1 MTQEKKAKKEKTPR
15 TKTISW
21 LPQMFIKPRATM
33 EKVAAAEE
41 SIKRTPMLFII
52 IIMIVAILF
61 AAPVKRVQ
69 LAQGATIPEN
79 FQYWSEQQQL
89 QYFEAQKNQAS
100 PIFMYLFPAIS
111 GTLGYFMF
119 SLIMASILYLALT
132 LAGSRAPRLK
142 IGNVVAWAM
151 IPFGLRELVKF
162 IVAVASKKLVT
173 QPGLSNLIDAEAKG
187 FSAYLRSLLANIDI
201 YWVLF
206 VVFLVIGAI
215 VVRDKKRNAI
225 ITTIIAALIMLLLQ
239 AGPGFIGSLLRGL
252 SAGGAG
258 FYF

>member
-33 EKVAAAEE
+33 EKVSAAEE
-41 SIKRTPMLFII
+41 SVKRTPMLFII

-61 AAPVKRVQ
+61 AAPVKRAQ

-100 PIFMYLFPAIS
+100 PIFMYLFPTLS
-111 GTLGYFMF
+111 GALGYFLF

-151 IPFGLRELVKF
+151 IPFGFARTDQVYCCRH
-162 IVAVASKKLVT
+162 SKQLIT
-173 QPGLSNLIDAEAKG
+173 QPGFQPDRRGSQGLLSL
-187 FSAYLRSLLANIDI
+187 LRSLLANIDI
-201 YWVLF
+201 YWFLLLF
-206 VVFLVIGAI
+206 FLSSRN
-215 VVRDKKRNAI
+215 VVRDSKAQRDHHDDHCSTDHAP
-225 ITTIIAALIMLLLQ
+225 TPGQFLVLLAA
-239 AGPGFIGSLLRGL
+239 
-252 SAGGAG
+252 
-258 FYF
+258 Y